1 VGDEH
6 GIFGFGEWIGK
17 VHGRSGTFWILIG
30 AAAVGV
36 VLLTFGNVPQETRS
50 PAGASQAAI
59 GVSAAL
65 TDEERLEAELTR
77 TLTRIAGAGQV
88 RVDLNLRSENRSVW
102 ERETRVNKRVNQE
115 QNSVNTEEDTNDQMV
130 LAKDRDGRD
139 SPVLREKLAP
149 EIQGVIVVATGASDL
164 RVRRLLTATV
174 MTSLD
179 LPAHR
184 VMVIAGETSKEVTG
198 NE

>member
-1 VGDEH
+1 MGDEH
-6 GIFGFGEWIGK
+6 GTSGFGEWFGK
-17 VHGRSGTFWILIG
+17 VQGRSGTFWILIG

-36 VLLTFGNVPQETRS
+36 VLLTFGSVPQETRS
-50 PAGASQAAI
+50 PAGSSQAALR
-59 GVSAAL
+59 VPAAL

-77 TLTRIAGAGQV
+77 TLTQIAGAGRV

-139 SPVLREKLAP
+139 SPVLREKLGP
-149 EIQGVIVVATGASDL
+149 EVQGVIVVATGASNL

-174 MTSLD
+174 MTILD

-184 VMVIAGETSKEVTG
+184 VLVIAGETSEEVMSD
-198 NE
+198 E